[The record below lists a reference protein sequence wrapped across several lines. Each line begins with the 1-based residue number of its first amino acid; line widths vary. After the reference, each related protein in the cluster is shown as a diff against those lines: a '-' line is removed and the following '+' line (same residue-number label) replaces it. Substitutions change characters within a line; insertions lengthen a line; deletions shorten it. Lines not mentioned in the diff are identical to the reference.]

1 MELIENL
8 TVEKF
13 PGSTGE
19 HLAQAKFGTTQ
30 RALAFYNKQMLD
42 YLNPLMQTF
51 IGQQE
56 IMFIATAD
64 RHGECDCSLRAG
76 LPGFVKVLGDRRL
89 AYPEYRGNGVMASV
103 GNILENPHI
112 GIIFMDF
119 FQHTVGLHVNGRAS
133 IVENEQLYDRD
144 DTTLAILE
152 DTEKKGGL
160 RPERWIFVEVEE
172 AYIHCSKHIPLLK
185 KLDKKM
191 HWGTDNVLHKGGDAF
206 QAKDCPRPWH
216 ESDLATT
223 TQ

>member
-1 MELIENL
+1 MKLIA
-8 TVEKF
+8 TPAVEKL

-19 HLAQAKFGTTQ
+19 HLAQAKFGSTQ

-51 IGQQE
+51 IAQQE

-64 RHGECDCSLRAG
+64 GHGECDCSLRAG
-76 LPGFVKVLGDRRL
+76 PPGFVKVLGEKRL

-112 GIIFMDF
+112 GIIFVDF

-133 IVENEQLYDRD
+133 IVENHQLCDRD

-160 RPERWIFVEVEE
+160 RPERWIFIEIEE
-172 AYIHCSKHIPLLK
+172 AYIHCSKHIPLLQK
-185 KLDKKM
+185 RDKKI
-191 HWGTDNVLHKGGDAF
+191 HWGTDSILHKGGDAF
-206 QAKDCPRPWH
+206 QAKDCPRTLSP
-216 ESDLATT
+216 
-223 TQ
+223 

>member
-8 TVEKF
+8 TVEKL

-64 RHGECDCSLRAG
+64 RHGECDCSFRAG
-76 LPGFVKVLGDRRL
+76 LPGFVKVLSDRRL

-103 GNILENPHI
+103 GNILENSHI

-133 IVENEQLYDRD
+133 IVENDQLYDRD

-216 ESDLATT
+216 ESGLATA